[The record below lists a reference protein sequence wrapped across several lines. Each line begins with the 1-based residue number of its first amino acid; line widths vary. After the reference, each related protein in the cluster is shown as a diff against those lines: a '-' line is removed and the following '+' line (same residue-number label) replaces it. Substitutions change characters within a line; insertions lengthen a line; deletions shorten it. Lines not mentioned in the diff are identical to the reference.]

1 MRADFGMNQCTPS
14 SRHALF
20 PLLLLASLARGE
32 LRVEGVSDEIAR
44 NVQNYVALA
53 SEPCDAETWLVRRR
67 FRAIET
73 EARSALE
80 PFGYYDPTIEKTLAL
95 DEKCWRATLR
105 IDAGKPVVLRNID
118 VSIAT
123 PPEGTTDFYDIESSS
138 PLVAGTPLRHAD
150 YETLKESL
158 QVRAA
163 ERGYADASFT
173 RNIIDVWPDER
184 AADISL
190 EYESGPRYDFGEIRI
205 EDNFLEDSLVRA
217 FSRIRYRDAFRQ
229 PLAQPG
235 VRRPFPQ
242 RLFFADRAAAR
253 L

>member
-1 MRADFGMNQCTPS
+1 M
-14 SRHALF
+14 
-20 PLLLLASLARGE
+20 LLLASLARGE

-44 NVQNYVALA
+44 NVQNFVALA

-73 EARSALE
+73 EVRSALE

-105 IDAGKPVVLRNID
+105 IDAGKPVVLRTID

-123 PPEGTTDFYDIESSS
+123 PPEGTTDFYDIESAS

-173 RNIIDVWPDER
+173 RNTIDVWPDER

-190 EYESGPRYDFGEIRI
+190 EYESGPRYE
-205 EDNFLEDSLVRA
+205 
-217 FSRIRYRDAFRQ
+217 
-229 PLAQPG
+229 
-235 VRRPFPQ
+235 
-242 RLFFADRAAAR
+242 
-253 L
+253 